1 MLYTISS
8 VICMLMFISYGRS
21 FLVSNV
27 RVSHKV
33 KSTYST
39 AASALHST
47 TATTGTI
54 IESVGKLLLCHN
66 SIVASIV

>member
-1 MLYTISS
+1 
-8 VICMLMFISYGRS
+8 MLMFISYGRS
-21 FLVSNV
+21 FLVSNI

-47 TATTGTI
+47 TATTGV
-54 IESVGKLLLCHN
+54 IESVGKLLLCHH